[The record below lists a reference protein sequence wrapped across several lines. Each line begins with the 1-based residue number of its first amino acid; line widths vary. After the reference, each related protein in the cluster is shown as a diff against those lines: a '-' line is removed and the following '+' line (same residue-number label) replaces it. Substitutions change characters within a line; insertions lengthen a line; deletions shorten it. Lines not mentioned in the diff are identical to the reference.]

1 MPVDDD
7 LDFYSARNVH
17 LYVNGVEIGY
27 CRDDDSHTWV
37 NPVEQL
43 NTKCK
48 RQREQWSKVRPTN
61 DWRRR
66 KQYGNK

>member
-7 LDFYSARNVH
+7 FDFYEAKNVH

-27 CRDDDSHTWV
+27 FRDDDSRTWV

-43 NTKCK
+43 TAKRK

-61 DWRRR
+61 DWRKR
-66 KQYGNK
+66 K